1 MEVIKNN
8 DYILYNGIVGK
19 VELILGE
26 IVIANVEGVKVKDHI
41 SKFKKWDRNKIANIS
56 RDKLKE
62 TLNKVLDKDYLMSK
76 YENLSESDIDLIL
89 TSGALI
95 SKDLLEELFGGGT
108 NAKNDAKV

>member
-8 DYILYNGIVGK
+8 DYIFYNGIVGK

-26 IVIANVEGVKVKDHI
+26 TVIANVEGVKVKDHI

-62 TLNKVLDKDYLMSK
+62 TLNKVLDKEYLMSK

-95 SKDLLEELFGGGT
+95 SKDLLEELFGGK
-108 NAKNDAKV
+108 AEK